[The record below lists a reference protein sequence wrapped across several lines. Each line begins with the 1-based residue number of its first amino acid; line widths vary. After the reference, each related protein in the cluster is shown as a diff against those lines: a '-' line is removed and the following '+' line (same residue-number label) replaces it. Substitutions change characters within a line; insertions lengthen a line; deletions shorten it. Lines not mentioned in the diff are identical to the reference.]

1 MISKEAQALLN
12 EIIEHDGQSDYWANR
27 FANLNYR
34 DETILR
40 GYFSELKTNN
50 LIKVLWADNL
60 PYYISIT
67 KDVSN
72 DAMEQSVD
80 NDMRDLIFISHR
92 TIDAIVADM
101 LSDYLVAC
109 GFPKEMIFCSSLPGN
124 DVQEKISLEVKDA
137 LHHSAVNIMILS
149 NDYYDSA
156 YCLNEAGVIWYLDDK
171 ASVIAI
177 GLPEITPGNMI
188 GFIDS
193 DYHLRRLDIDTD
205 IAKIY
210 DIVAKRIEHKSLSHA
225 TITSETQKLKGRYQS
240 FLESRNYSVLEK
252 ANPEAPTKHLTPNAG
267 LLLIYASQGRDG
279 QILSIGVSGGRIIG
293 AAGKEFTDGADP
305 REKALWIEALKELE
319 QFEFIEPAS
328 NKREVFN
335 LTQKGYE
342 YGDRITALNGQIDI
356 SKDPS
361 VYRDLEIDC

>member
-12 EIIEHDGQSDYWANR
+12 EIIEHDGQSDYWPNR

-60 PYYISIT
+60 PYYISVI

-92 TIDAIVADM
+92 TTDALVADM

-149 NDYYDSA
+149 NDYYDST

-240 FLESRNYSVLEK
+240 FLVSRNYSVLEK
-252 ANPEAPTKHLTPNAG
+252 ANP
-267 LLLIYASQGRDG
+267 
-279 QILSIGVSGGRIIG
+279 GGRIIG

-319 QFEFIEPAS
+319 QFGFIEPAS
-328 NKREVFN
+328 YKREVFN

-356 SKDPS
+356 TKDPS
-361 VYRDLEIDC
+361 VYRDLEIDCLR